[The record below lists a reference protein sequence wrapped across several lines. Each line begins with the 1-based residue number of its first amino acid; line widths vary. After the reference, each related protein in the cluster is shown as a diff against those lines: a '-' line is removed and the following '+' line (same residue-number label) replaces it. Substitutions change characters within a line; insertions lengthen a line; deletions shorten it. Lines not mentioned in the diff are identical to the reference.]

1 VRLSTAGML
10 SISNIVGR
18 ERELLQEWE
27 EEKRAINANSSATT
41 DSVDSKCIFSDEA
54 KLIITVSPSLDSLPN
69 AATITASLFA
79 SVWKIKGQAGD
90 VIQSDEDVLIIL
102 EAMKTEIPICAG
114 EDNVGKTIK
123 RVIIK
128 EGAMVRPGD
137 ALVILD

>member
-1 VRLSTAGML
+1 ML
-10 SISNIVGR
+10 PISNIVGR

-27 EEKRAINANSSATT
+27 EEKRAISANSSATT
-41 DSVDSKCIFSDEA
+41 DSVDSKCIFSDGA
-54 KLIITVSPSLDSLPN
+54 KKLIITVSPSLDSLPN

-79 SVWKIKGQAGD
+79 SVWKIKGKAGD

-123 RVIIK
+123 RVVIK

-137 ALVILD
+137 ALIILN